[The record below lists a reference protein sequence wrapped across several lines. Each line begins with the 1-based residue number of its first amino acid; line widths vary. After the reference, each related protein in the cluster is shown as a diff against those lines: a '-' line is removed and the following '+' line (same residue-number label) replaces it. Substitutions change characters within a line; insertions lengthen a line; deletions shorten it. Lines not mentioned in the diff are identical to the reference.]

1 MKTLHHY
8 PRCKIA
14 LALSFAALSAS
25 AFAEN
30 CSTTPTSG
38 GTYYFIN
45 KGSGQAL
52 DVNTTDTS
60 TVPNVMSYEYWGG
73 TNQQFVLTKQSD
85 NYWEIKSIY
94 NSKLLEVLNAST
106 SNGANVDTY
115 SDWDGDNQRWEL
127 KVQSGG
133 GFKIV
138 NKNSQHSL
146 TVAGSSNGSNVY
158 QNEDA
163 SLSSQRWY
171 INPVSGSC
179 GDSSSS
185 SGSSSPDT
193 SSSSAAPTADAARM
207 AGANS
212 EPLTNGYPS
221 FITSV
226 KSDATV
232 VSTLAG
238 VVDAINNASAGD
250 VIYIREGTYYPSDTI
265 KIQNSGTSTKA
276 IVLSVYPGDDRPV
289 FDFSA
294 MSESSSNRGFQV
306 SANYW
311 HIYGFDITKA
321 GDNGMYLTGSHNTIE
336 FMEFYEN
343 SDTGLQISSG
353 GAYNFIKNSDS
364 YYNADSSLEN
374 ADGFAAKLTV
384 GTGNYFYG
392 CRAWNN
398 LDDGFDGYLRD
409 NGSSVTTT
417 LEYTWMIRNGYQKNG
432 VAGSGDGN
440 GFKTGGSDDK
450 NLAHNGLYINTISA
464 GNTADGYDQN
474 SNRGTVTIY
483 NAIAYNNARNF
494 GLGDGSSR
502 ELKKLTLN
510 NSVSLGGGSSD
521 KFGASSTSIKNN
533 SWQNSLSFSSSDF
546 ESVDINNL
554 LAARQ
559 SDGSLPV
566 VKFFHLKSGSKL
578 IDAGTDVGLDYNG
591 NAPDLGSFES
601 E

>member
-1 MKTLHHY
+1 MKTLHNY
-8 PRCKIA
+8 SRCKIA
-14 LALSFAALSAS
+14 VALSCALLSAS

-30 CSTTPTSG
+30 CSTMPTSG
-38 GTYYFIN
+38 DTYYLIN

-60 TVPNVMSYEYWGG
+60 SVPNVISYEYWGG

-85 NYWEIKSIY
+85 NYWELKSVY
-94 NSKLLEVLNAST
+94 NDMLLEVLNAST

-115 SDWDGDNQRWEL
+115 TDWDGDNQRWEL
-127 KVQSGG
+127 KVQSDG

-138 NKNSQHSL
+138 NKNSLYSL
-146 TVAGSSNGSNVY
+146 TVEGSTDGSNVY
-158 QNEDA
+158 QNEDE

-179 GDSSSS
+179 GDSST
-185 SGSSSPDT
+185 DI
-193 SSSSAAPTADAARM
+193 SSSSAAPTADAAKS

-221 FITSV
+221 FISTV
-226 KSDATV
+226 DSDAIV
-232 VSTLAG
+232 VSTLDG
-238 VVDAINNASAGD
+238 LVDAIDDASAGD

-265 KIQNSGTSTKA
+265 EISNDGTSSKA

-294 MSESSSNRGFQV
+294 MSESSSNRGFKV
-306 SANYW
+306 SADYW
-311 HIYGFDITKA
+311 HIYGFDITNA

-336 FMEFYEN
+336 FMAFYEN
-343 SDTGLQISSG
+343 SDTGLQMSSG
-353 GAYNFIKNSDS
+353 AAYNFIKNSDS

-450 NLAHNGLYINTISA
+450 DLAHNGLYINTISA

-502 ELKKLTLN
+502 ELEKLTVK
-510 NSVSLGGGSSD
+510 NSVSLDGDSSD
-521 KFGASSTSIKNN
+521 KFGGSSTSISNN
-533 SWQNSLSFSSSDF
+533 SWQDSLSFSSSDF
-546 ESVDINNL
+546 ESVDIDDL
-554 LAARQ
+554 LADRQ

-566 VKFFHLKSGSKL
+566 VEFFHLKSGSEL

-591 NAPDLGSFES
+591 DAPDLGSFES